1 MSMKS
6 NNNTKTDA
14 STKGFIFL
22 SSLILSLAFTL
33 CLLEFR
39 IVKLTDKEFT
49 SSYTFTEDEIID
61 EIEKQIIHPPKP
73 MVNPV
78 KKPEF
83 VKVKPHVN
91 INIQPKLISLQSRT
105 TS

>member
-6 NNNTKTDA
+6 NNNTRTDA

-39 IVKLTDKEFT
+39 IVKLTDEAVS
-49 SSYTFTEDEIID
+49 SSYMFTEDEIIY
-61 EIEKQIIHPPKP
+61 EIEKQIIHPLKP
-73 MVNPV
+73 NENPA

-83 VKVKPHVN
+83 IKVKPN
-91 INIQPKLISLQSRT
+91 INTKIQPITYLPAKLNN
-105 TS
+105 